1 MLLKVSQF
9 TQMVVGYLV
18 LGAIVDVCLD
28 FVIEIFVLWNIGRY
42 KIIAFTLTVLWLRV
56 DPHPEN
62 ELTPFAFKV
71 VTGWGK
77 RINL

>member
-18 LGAIVDVCLD
+18 LSAAVDVCLD
-28 FVIEIFVLWNIGRY
+28 FVMEVFVLWNIGRY
-42 KIIAFTLTVLWLRV
+42 KILAFTLTVFWLKV
-56 DPHPEN
+56 ELHPEN

-71 VTGWGK
+71 VSRWSK
-77 RINL
+77 EN

>member
-62 ELTPFAFKV
+62 ELTPLAFKV
-71 VTGWGK
+71 VTRWGK

>member
-71 VTGWGK
+71 VTRRGK